1 MERVKLEDGSF
12 VSYDRYGDGP
22 SLVLV
27 HGAMGDHESTW
38 AVVKGL
44 LSPRFTVFAMDR
56 RGRGETT
63 APRDRRLEE
72 EFGDVAALIQAVG
85 EPAFVLGHSGGAHCA
100 MGGAAASPALVHK
113 LVLYEPPVVD
123 AVADGALARMEEAA
137 AQGDWDG
144 VVRTFLLEGPKV
156 PQPFVDAARASPF
169 WPPMVADAPA
179 TLADIRAFARYDF
192 DASHFRGLTM
202 PVLLLVGSESPRDNY
217 VTDAL
222 ARVLPNHQI
231 AELKGQGHVA
241 QAMAPQMFVEAVSS
255 FLLGQHMPS

>member
-1 MERVKLEDGSF
+1 MERLRLEDGSF
-12 VSYDRYGDGP
+12 VSYDRYGEGP

-38 AVVKGL
+38 EAVKGL
-44 LSPRFTVFAMDR
+44 LSLRFTVYAMDR

-63 APRDRRLEE
+63 APQDRRLED
-72 EFGDVAALIQAVG
+72 EFGDVAALIQAAG
-85 EPAFVLGHSGGAHCA
+85 APAFLLGHSGGAHCA
-100 MGGAAASPALVHK
+100 MGGAAANPALVRK
-113 LVLYEPPVVD
+113 LVLYEPPVID
-123 AVADGALARMEEAA
+123 AVADEVLARMEEAA
-137 AQGDWDG
+137 ARGDWDG

-156 PQPFVDAARASPF
+156 PQALVDAAQASPV

-179 TLADIRAFARYDF
+179 TLADIRAFVRYDF

-222 ARVLPNHQI
+222 ARVLPNHEI
-231 AELKGQGHVA
+231 VELKGQGHVA
-241 QAMAPQMFVEAVSS
+241 QAMAPQMFVEAVTS
-255 FLLGQHMPS
+255 FLTSD